1 MTLRVTVVATNAGG
15 STAATSLPTF
25 AIKK

>member
-1 MTLRVTVVATNAGG
+1 MTLRVTVVATNTGG

-25 AIKK
+25 VIKK